1 MGRPERPADT
11 RDFYTPALGARV
23 TTGAATWHPATYGPV
38 GGTAAVVRQT
48 HRRFGCHARTGRA
61 HGPRLANYVPPPRPP
76 RLGPQRTRPPTR
88 GQPQQIPVPFC
99 GDKPPQSKCVVSRDT
114 MVRSGTTAHTAPQTA
129 VLRWPWA
136 APVCWL
142 FGSPMQPGRRIPQP
156 SQFPAG
162 VPLRARVG
170 DLAFASL
177 HSSQGPIP
185 MAVAHPRSNCPCL
198 AS

>member
-1 MGRPERPADT
+1 MSRSDGWR
-11 RDFYTPALGARV
+11 TPAISTHPRSAPWSPRALPLS
-23 TTGAATWHPATYGPV
+23 HPATYGPR
-38 GGTAAVVRQT
+38 GGTAAAVRQT
-48 HRRFGCHARTGRA
+48 CRSTGCYARTGGA
-61 HGPRLANYVPPPRPP
+61 HGERPAEYVPPPRPP
-76 RLGPQRTRPPTR
+76 RLGPQRIHPPTR
-88 GQPQQIPVPFC
+88 GQPQPITVSLC

-114 MVRSGTTAHTAPQTA
+114 MVRSGATAHTAPQTA

-142 FGSPMQPGRRIPQP
+142 VESPMQPGRRIPQP

-185 MAVAHPRSNCPCL
+185 MAVGPCPPKS
-198 AS
+198 AD